1 MTRLINDPSVFT
13 DEMLEGF
20 CGLYPQYVRPVSGG
34 VVRSTETNAGKVA
47 VVIGGGSGHY
57 PAFCGTV
64 GPGFADG
71 AVVGNIFTS
80 PSAQDAYNV
89 GKAADNGGGIFFITG
104 NYAGD
109 VLNFNQAQSDLI
121 SEGFQVRNFYVTD
134 DVASASIDEISK
146 RRGIAGDFIVF
157 KIASA
162 AAEKGANLVEVERL
176 AIRANDLTRTLG
188 VGFDGCT
195 LPGANA
201 PLFTVPKGKMGL
213 GLGIHGEPGISE
225 DALPTAHELAEILVE
240 GAIKELADNPIRKI
254 AVILNGLGST
264 KYEELF
270 VTWRSVSQLLAN
282 RGYEVIEPEVGE
294 LVTSLDMAGCSLSI
308 LLLDDELEELWCA
321 PCDTPAYKKG
331 VSSNLISTQKK
342 ESSELSHAANQEII
356 SNRHFDSS
364 PTSHA
369 HAEKALAI
377 FKKVSLK
384 ISEAEVELGRIDAVA
399 GDGDHG
405 RGMVKGVTSA
415 LVAAELA
422 WSQNCGLSTLFIEA
436 GAAWAAKAGGTS
448 GVLWGSA
455 LKNIGTSLSD
465 HSETVSNKEIV
476 AAVSAGILGIK
487 SLGKAEI
494 GDKTMLDSMLP
505 FLDSFTREIEDGNSM
520 ITSWDRASKV
530 ANDSAVATAALSPKI
545 GRARPL
551 AEKSI
556 GTPDAGATSFSL
568 IVSTINSELK
578 KIHE

>member
-1 MTRLINDPSVFT
+1 MTRLINDPAVFT

-20 CGLYPQYVRPVSGG
+20 CGLYPQYVTQVSGG
-34 VVRSTETNAGKVA
+34 VVRSTAIAEGKVA

-80 PSAQDAYNV
+80 PSTQDAYNV
-89 GKAADNGGGIFFITG
+89 GKAAQNGGGILFITG

-109 VLNFNQAQSDLI
+109 VLNFNQAQADLI
-121 SEGFQVRNFYVTD
+121 AEGFEVRNFYVTD
-134 DVASASIDEISK
+134 DVASASIEEKSK

-162 AAEKGANLVEVERL
+162 AAEKGLNLSEVERL
-176 AIRANDLTRTLG
+176 AIHANELTRTLG

-195 LPGANA
+195 LPGAKA
-201 PLFTVPKGKMGL
+201 PLFSVPKGKMGL

-225 DALPTAHELAEILVE
+225 DNLPSANELAEILVE
-240 GAIKELADNPIRKI
+240 GALKELAESPIKKI

-270 VTWRSVSQLLAN
+270 VTWRSVSTLLLD
-282 RGYEVIEPEVGE
+282 RGYEIIEPEVGE

-331 VSSNLISTQKK
+331 VSQLSQGAAKSRISNQGAKNLDFKGEEKVFLSSPFSHSKATQALDVLKQV
-342 ESSELSHAANQEII
+342 SHA
-356 SNRHFDSS
+356 
-364 PTSHA
+364 
-369 HAEKALAI
+369 
-377 FKKVSLK
+377 

-415 LVAAELA
+415 VTAAEDALQRNA
-422 WSQNCGLSTLFIEA
+422 GLSSLFIEA
-436 GAAWAAKAGGTS
+436 GKSWAAKAGGTS
-448 GVLWGSA
+448 GVLWGAS
-455 LKNIGTSLSD
+455 LVKIGESFEDAAETLSD
-465 HSETVSNKEIV
+465 QDLLF
-476 AAVSAGILGIK
+476 AVSAGIMAIK
-487 SLGKAEI
+487 NLGKAEL
-494 GDKTMLDSMLP
+494 GDKTMLDAMLP
-505 FLDSFTREIEDGNSM
+505 FLTALSSEVENGMSLISAWETA
-520 ITSWDRASKV
+520 TQV
-530 ANDSAVATAALSPKI
+530 AHQSALTTAALSPKI

-551 AEKSI
+551 AEKSV
-556 GTPDAGATSFSL
+556 GTPDAGATSFAL
-568 IVSTINSELK
+568 IVNAINSELK
-578 KIHE
+578 KNSK

>member
-1 MTRLINDPSVFT
+1 MTRLINDPAVFT
-13 DEMLEGF
+13 EQMLEGF
-20 CGLYPQYVRPVSGG
+20 TSLYPQYVKLVSGG
-34 VVRSTETNAGKVA
+34 VVRSTDTAAEKVA

-64 GPGFADG
+64 GSGFADG

-89 GKAADNGGGIFFITG
+89 GKAADNGGGVLFITG

-121 SEGFQVRNFYVTD
+121 SEGYEVKNFYVTD
-134 DVASASIDEISK
+134 DVASASIDEKSK

-162 AAEKGANLVEVERL
+162 AAEKGMNLAEVERV
-176 AIRANDLTRTLG
+176 AIHANELTRTLG

-195 LPGANA
+195 LPGAAA

-225 DALPTAHELAEILVE
+225 DALPSAHDLAEILVE
-240 GAIKELADNPIRKI
+240 GALRELADNPIKKI
-254 AVILNGLGST
+254 TVILNGLGST

-270 VTWRSVSQLLAN
+270 VTWRTVSALLIR
-282 RGYEVIEPEVGE
+282 RGYEIVEPEVGE

-331 VSSNLISTQKK
+331 VSSPKSYLSGEGISKK
-342 ESSELSHAANQEII
+342 ASVNSQEITPTADFNSSTT
-356 SNRHFDSS
+356 SNSYAKS
-364 PTSHA
+364 
-369 HAEKALAI
+369 ALAI
-377 FKKVSLK
+377 FKEVSQK

-405 RGMVKGVTSA
+405 RGMVKGVSSA
-415 LVAAELA
+415 VIAAEDVV
-422 WSQNCGLSTLFIEA
+422 NRNGGLSTLFVEA
-436 GAAWAAKAGGTS
+436 GKSWAAKAGGTS

-455 LKNIGTSLSD
+455 LTNIGRSLD
-465 HSETVSNKEIV
+465 DQAEVITDGDFLTAI
-476 AAVSAGILGIK
+476 SAGILGIK
-487 SLGKAEI
+487 TLGKAEL

-505 FLDSFTREIEDGNSM
+505 FLATLKAEVESGKPIISAWNA
-520 ITSWDRASKV
+520 ASKV
-530 ANDSAVATAALSPKI
+530 ASDSALATAALTPKI

-551 AEKSI
+551 AEKSV
-556 GTPDAGATSFSL
+556 GTADAGATSFAL
-568 IVSTINSELK
+568 IVNVINSDLERFK
-578 KIHE
+578 R

>member
-13 DEMLEGF
+13 DQMLEGF
-20 CGLYPQYVRPVSGG
+20 CSLYPQYVRPVSGG
-34 VVRSTETNAGKVA
+34 VVRSTETYLGKVA

-89 GKAADNGGGIFFITG
+89 GKAADNGGGVLFITG

-121 SEGFQVRNFYVTD
+121 SEGYQVRNFYVTD
-134 DVASASIDEISK
+134 DVASASIDEQSK

-162 AAEKGANLVEVERL
+162 AAEKGAVLSEVERV
-176 AIRANDLTRTLG
+176 AIHANDFTRTLG

-195 LPGANA
+195 LPGANT

-270 VTWRSVSQLLAN
+270 VTWRSVSKLLIN
-282 RGYEVIEPEVGE
+282 RGYEIIEPEVGE

-308 LLLDDELEELWCA
+308 LLLDDELEDLWCA
-321 PCDTPAYKKG
+321 PCDTPAFKKG
-331 VSSNLISTQKK
+331 VSSLSVSAPKKQTSQNSPADNQTST
-342 ESSELSHAANQEII
+342 SAHN
-356 SNRHFDSS
+356 FDSS
-364 PTSHA
+364 KASHA
-369 HAEKALAI
+369 FAKNALDI
-377 FKKVSLK
+377 FKEVSLK
-384 ISEAEVELGRIDAVA
+384 IAEAETELGRIDAVA

-415 LVAAELA
+415 VVAAELA
-422 WSQNCGLSTLFIEA
+422 FSKNCGLSSLFVEA

-455 LKNIGTSLSD
+455 LKNIGNSLSD
-465 HSETVSNKEIV
+465 NSEMISDDEILT
-476 AAVSAGILGIK
+476 AIRAGILGIK

-505 FLDSFTREIEDGNSM
+505 FLASLTTEVQAGKSM
-520 ITSWDRASKV
+520 ISAWDSASKV
-530 ANDSAVATAALSPKI
+530 ASESALATAALSPKI

-551 AEKSI
+551 AQKSI
-556 GTPDAGATSFSL
+556 GTPDAGATSFAL
-568 IVSTINSELK
+568 IVETINSELK
-578 KIHE
+578 KFHE

>member
-1 MTRLINDPSVFT
+1 MTRLINDPAVFT
-13 DEMLEGF
+13 DQMLEGF
-20 CGLYPQYVRPVSGG
+20 CGLYPQYVTQISGG
-34 VVRSTETNAGKVA
+34 VVRSTTIPEGKVA

-80 PSAQDAYNV
+80 PSTQDAYNV
-89 GKAADNGGGIFFITG
+89 GKAAENGGGILFITG

-109 VLNFNQAQSDLI
+109 VLNFNQAQTDLI
-121 SEGFQVRNFYVTD
+121 SEGFEVRNFYVTD
-134 DVASASIDEISK
+134 DVASASIEEKSK

-162 AAEKGANLVEVERL
+162 AAEKGLNLSEVERL
-176 AIRANDLTRTLG
+176 AIHANELTRTLG

-225 DALPTAHELAEILVE
+225 DNLPTAHELAEILVE
-240 GAIKELADNPIRKI
+240 GALKELVGSPIKKI

-270 VTWRSVSQLLAN
+270 VTWRSVSTLLLD
-282 RGYEVIEPEVGE
+282 RGYEIIEPEVGE

-331 VSSNLISTQKK
+331 ASQLSQGTVKSRISNQGAKNLDFKGEEKVFLSSSFSHSKAIQALDVLKQV
-342 ESSELSHAANQEII
+342 SHA
-356 SNRHFDSS
+356 
-364 PTSHA
+364 
-369 HAEKALAI
+369 
-377 FKKVSLK
+377 

-415 LVAAELA
+415 VTAAEDALQRNA
-422 WSQNCGLSTLFIEA
+422 GLSSLFTEA
-436 GAAWAAKAGGTS
+436 GKSWAAKAGGTS
-448 GVLWGSA
+448 GVLWGAS
-455 LKNIGTSLSD
+455 LVKIGESLGDAAETLSD
-465 HSETVSNKEIV
+465 QDLLS
-476 AAVSAGILGIK
+476 AVSAGIMAIK
-487 SLGKAEI
+487 NLGKAEL
-494 GDKTMLDSMLP
+494 GDKTMLDAMLP
-505 FLDSFTREIEDGNSM
+505 FLDAL
-520 ITSWDRASKV
+520 TSEVASGKSLVSAWSTASQV
-530 ANDSAVATAALSPKI
+530 AHESALATSALSPKI

-551 AEKSI
+551 AEKSV
-556 GTPDAGATSFSL
+556 GTPDAGATSFAL
-568 IVSTINSELK
+568 IVNAINSELK
-578 KIHE
+578 RTSK

>member
-20 CGLYPQYVRPVSGG
+20 CGLYPQYVRLVSGG

-134 DVASASIDEISK
+134 DVASASIAEISK

-162 AAEKGANLVEVERL
+162 AAEKGANLGEVERL

-240 GAIKELADNPIRKI
+240 GAIKELADNPIKKI

-331 VSSNLISTQKK
+331 VSSALISAQKK
-342 ESSELSHAANQEII
+342 ESPKLSHADNQELI
-356 SNRHFDSS
+356 SNRHFESS
-364 PTSHA
+364 QTSHA
-369 HAEKALAI
+369 YAERALAI
-377 FKKVSLK
+377 FKEVSLK
-384 ISEAEVELGRIDAVA
+384 IYEAEVELGRIDAVA

-465 HSETVSNKEIV
+465 HSETVSNKEIL
-476 AAVSAGILGIK
+476 AAISAGILGIK

-505 FLDSFTREIEDGNSM
+505 FLDSLTREIEDGNSM

-530 ANDSAVATAALSPKI
+530 ANDSALATAALSPKI

-556 GTPDAGATSFSL
+556 GTADAGATSFSL

-578 KIHE
+578 KFHE

>member
-1 MTRLINDPSVFT
+1 MTRLINDPAVFT

-20 CGLYPQYVRPVSGG
+20 CGLYPQYVTQVSGG
-34 VVRSTETNAGKVA
+34 VVRSTAIAEGKVA

-89 GKAADNGGGIFFITG
+89 GKAAQNGGGILFITG

-109 VLNFNQAQSDLI
+109 VLNFNQAQADLI
-121 SEGFQVRNFYVTD
+121 AEGFEVRNFYVTD
-134 DVASASIDEISK
+134 DVASASIEEKSK

-162 AAEKGANLVEVERL
+162 AAEKGLNLSEVERL
-176 AIRANDLTRTLG
+176 AIHANELTRTLG

-195 LPGANA
+195 LPGAKA
-201 PLFTVPKGKMGL
+201 PLFSVPKGKMGL

-225 DALPTAHELAEILVE
+225 DNLPSANELAEILVE
-240 GAIKELADNPIRKI
+240 GALKELAESPIKKI

-270 VTWRSVSQLLAN
+270 VTWRSVSTLLLD
-282 RGYEVIEPEVGE
+282 RGYEIIEPEVGE

-331 VSSNLISTQKK
+331 VSQLSQGAAKSRISNQGAKNLDFKGEEKVFLSSPFSHSKATQALDVLKQV
-342 ESSELSHAANQEII
+342 SHA
-356 SNRHFDSS
+356 
-364 PTSHA
+364 
-369 HAEKALAI
+369 
-377 FKKVSLK
+377 

-415 LVAAELA
+415 VTAAENALQRNA
-422 WSQNCGLSTLFIEA
+422 GLSSLFIEA
-436 GAAWAAKAGGTS
+436 GKSWAAKAGGTS
-448 GVLWGSA
+448 GVLWGAS
-455 LKNIGTSLSD
+455 LVKIGESFEDAAETLSD
-465 HSETVSNKEIV
+465 QDLLS
-476 AAVSAGILGIK
+476 AVSAGIMAIK
-487 SLGKAEI
+487 NLGKAEL
-494 GDKTMLDSMLP
+494 GDKTMLDAMLP
-505 FLDSFTREIEDGNSM
+505 FLTALSSEVENGKSLISAWETA
-520 ITSWDRASKV
+520 TQV
-530 ANDSAVATAALSPKI
+530 AHQSALATAALSPKI

-551 AEKSI
+551 AEKSV
-556 GTPDAGATSFSL
+556 GTPDAGATSFAL
-568 IVSTINSELK
+568 IVNAINSELK
-578 KIHE
+578 KNSK

>member
-1 MTRLINDPSVFT
+1 MTRLINDPAVFT
-13 DEMLEGF
+13 EQMLEGF
-20 CGLYPQYVRPVSGG
+20 TSLYPQYVRLVSGG
-34 VVRSTETNAGKVA
+34 VVRSTDTAAGKVA

-64 GPGFADG
+64 GAGFADG

-89 GKAADNGGGIFFITG
+89 GKAADNGGGVLFITG

-121 SEGFQVRNFYVTD
+121 SEGYDVKNFYVTD
-134 DVASASIDEISK
+134 DVASASIDEKSK

-162 AAEKGANLVEVERL
+162 AAEKGLNLAEVERVT
-176 AIRANDLTRTLG
+176 IHANELTRTLG

-195 LPGANA
+195 LPGAAA

-225 DALPTAHELAEILVE
+225 DNLPSAHDLAKILVE
-240 GAIKELADNPIRKI
+240 GALRELSENPIKKI

-270 VTWRSVSQLLAN
+270 VTWRTVSALLID
-282 RGYEVIEPEVGE
+282 RGYEIVEPEVGE

-308 LLLDDELEELWCA
+308 LLLDDELEEFWRA

-331 VSSNLISTQKK
+331 VTSPKSYLLGEEISKKAPHNSQVITPTAQFNSS
-342 ESSELSHAANQEII
+342 A
-356 SNRHFDSS
+356 
-364 PTSHA
+364 TSHSYA
-369 HAEKALAI
+369 KSALKI
-377 FKKVSLK
+377 FKEVSRK

-405 RGMVKGVTSA
+405 RGMVKGVSSA
-415 LVAAELA
+415 VMAAEDVV
-422 WSQNCGLSTLFIEA
+422 NRDGGLSTLFIEA
-436 GAAWAAKAGGTS
+436 GKSWAAKAGGTS

-455 LKNIGTSLSD
+455 LTNIGRSLDDQAELISD
-465 HSETVSNKEIV
+465 AEFLT
-476 AAVSAGILGIK
+476 AVSAGILGIK
-487 SLGKAEI
+487 TLGKAEL

-505 FLDSFTREIEDGNSM
+505 FLASLRDEVEGRKSIISAWGA
-520 ITSWDRASKV
+520 ASKV
-530 ANDSAVATAALSPKI
+530 ASDSALATAALTPKI

-551 AEKSI
+551 AEKSV
-556 GTPDAGATSFSL
+556 GTADAGATSFAL
-568 IVSTINSELK
+568 IVNVINSEL
-578 KIHE
+578 ESFTR